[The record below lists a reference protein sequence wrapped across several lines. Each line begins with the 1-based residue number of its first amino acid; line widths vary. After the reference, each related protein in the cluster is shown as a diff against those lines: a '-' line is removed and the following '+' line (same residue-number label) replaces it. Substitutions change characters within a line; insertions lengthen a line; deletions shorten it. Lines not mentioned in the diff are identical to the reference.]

1 MGSKILESR
10 LDCIS
15 KASLVFLFVLVFW
28 GAPAWSQVSELDKS
42 QPMHIEADKV
52 VYGQKERKLDFIG
65 QVYVKRPDFELWCQK
80 MVVTLSA
87 EDQGE
92 EKQGDNTSSLGAAGS
107 VRKIVAQDNVRLV
120 MDNREATSERAEY
133 YARESKL
140 ILVENVQ
147 IQENKN
153 VVRGHKVTFYL
164 DAGRS
169 EIEGKEGSRVRA
181 VFFPD
186 QEEQDEQ

>member
-1 MGSKILESR
+1 
-10 LDCIS
+10 
-15 KASLVFLFVLVFW
+15 
-28 GAPAWSQVSELDKS
+28 
-42 QPMHIEADKV
+42 MHIEADKV
-52 VYGQKERKLDFIG
+52 VYVQKERKLDFIG
-65 QVYVKRPDFELWCQK
+65 QVYVKRPDFELWCEK
-80 MVVTLSA
+80 MVVTLAA

-92 EKQGDNTSSLGAAGS
+92 EKQGGTGLGAAGS
-107 VRKIVAQDNVRLV
+107 VHKIVAQDNVRLV

-133 YARESKL
+133 YAKESKL

-153 VVRGHKVTFYL
+153 TVRGHKVTFYL

-186 QEEQDEQ
+186 QEEQGEQ